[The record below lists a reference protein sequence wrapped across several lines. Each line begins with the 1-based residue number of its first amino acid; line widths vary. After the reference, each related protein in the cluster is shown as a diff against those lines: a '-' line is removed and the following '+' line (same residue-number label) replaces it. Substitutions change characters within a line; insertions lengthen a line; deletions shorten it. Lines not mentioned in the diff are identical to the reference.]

1 MAEDTEDKKN
11 IFGTSKLGQALA
23 NSEGAA
29 IGFDVG
35 MKVGNAAFDTLSA
48 ATGFE
53 RDSVD
58 AVADTAADVAGQFG
72 PWGKCICKGTRVV
85 TRTGKIKNIEDVHV
99 GDILLGFDGEE
110 ITEEPVVHVFEPY
123 LDDCIEIKLTNGYSL
138 KCNKKHPI
146 YARIPSCKTFEFIK
160 ANDLQPRD
168 TVCIVDFELHPT
180 ESSVKVIKTI
190 DKQMVYNIETGNSH
204 TYLANFI
211 VTHNCAALAIKGLN
225 AISKATGEK
234 YAEQDL
240 NTGSSGFADFSTE
253 GKQFRGNPLNPLAA
267 FTKSGASASYEQQM
281 ERQRKKFAQAKSVV
295 QEQEKEIKAR
305 QQAMDNT
312 NQRVKNQLSGGQ
324 NYDAILSK
332 DGSKLYPVNNFTPIT
347 DYAQDFFNSQTQ
359 TVASYKDGGSII
371 PDGELHKNRHNIEAV
386 RPELEGQITHKG
398 IPVITEEEDPKTGD
412 IKVTQHAEIECGE
425 VILEL
430 SITKKL
436 EKLYKEGTDEAAI
449 EAGRILAKEL
459 ITNTEDN
466 TGELLDGYQD

>member
-1 MAEDTEDKKN
+1 MVEDTEDKKN

-23 NSEGAA
+23 NSEKAA

-35 MKVGNAAFDTLSA
+35 MKAGGAAFDTLSA

-58 AVADTAADVAGQFG
+58 AVADSAADVAGQFG
-72 PWGKCICKGTRVV
+72 PWGKC
-85 TRTGKIKNIEDVHV
+85 
-99 GDILLGFDGEE
+99 
-110 ITEEPVVHVFEPY
+110 
-123 LDDCIEIKLTNGYSL
+123 
-138 KCNKKHPI
+138 
-146 YARIPSCKTFEFIK
+146 
-160 ANDLQPRD
+160 
-168 TVCIVDFELHPT
+168 
-180 ESSVKVIKTI
+180 
-190 DKQMVYNIETGNSH
+190 
-204 TYLANFI
+204 
-211 VTHNCAALAIKGLN
+211 AALAIQGLN
-225 AISKATGEK
+225 DISKATGEK

-267 FTKSGASASYEQQM
+267 FTKSGASAAYEQQM

-312 NQRVKNQLSGGQ
+312 NQRVKNQLGGGQ

-347 DYAQDFFNSQTQ
+347 DYAQDFFNSQAQ
-359 TVASYKDGGSII
+359 TVASYKDGGSVI

-466 TGELLDGYQD
+466 TGELLDGYQN